1 MNYALKYVAEISIE
15 LYLVHG
21 YMLYLIQG
29 TSIMDLFVF
38 IAGTVVLSYVLH
50 IVLNSVTDRVLK
62 KKMTYKV

>member
-1 MNYALKYVAEISIE
+1 MNYALKYVAEITIE

-38 IAGTVVLSYVLH
+38 VAGTVVLSYVLH

>member
-21 YMLYLIQG
+21 YMLFLIQG
-29 TSIMDLFVF
+29 ASIIELFVF
-38 IAGTVVLSYVLH
+38 VSTVVLFCVLH
-50 IVLNSVTDRVLK
+50 IVSNSVTDRVLK